1 MGNQS
6 DPFDM
11 YNHDVKLKWT
21 ASTTDTKDE
30 IDQLKAE
37 NAELREELADARQ
50 IMADELERQI
60 SDYRARHIEQA
71 GTITELESENSELR
85 ELVRDMYKAFFSLDI
100 DQCQACPRE
109 DDCVYMYRVSD
120 CMQCAFERD
129 MRWLGIEA
137 GA

>member
-11 YNHDVKLKWT
+11 YDHDVKLKWT
-21 ASTTDTKDE
+21 ASTSDTKDE
-30 IDQLKAE
+30 NDQLKAE
-37 NAELREELADARQ
+37 NAELRK
-50 IMADELERQI
+50 
-60 SDYRARHIEQA
+60 
-71 GTITELESENSELR
+71 
-85 ELVRDMYKAFFSLDI
+85 LVQDMYKAFFTLDI

-129 MRWLGIEA
+129 MRELGIEV